1 MAKGL
6 EGRAAVVTG
15 AGRGIGR
22 AIAELLAA
30 EGAAVVVND
39 LGAEVDGRGAS
50 RRVADEVVEAIR
62 ARGGRAVANA
72 DSVADF
78 AAAERIVETA
88 VREFGA
94 IDILVN
100 NAGILR
106 DRMIFNM
113 TEEEWDAVI
122 AVHLKGT
129 FNCTRHAT
137 RRMREQRRGRIIS
150 ISSTSGVYGNSGQA
164 NYGAA
169 KDGIAGLTRVVA
181 RDVGR
186 YGITANAVCP
196 GAMTRMTATVPQ
208 TARAVR
214 AERGLAT
221 GAGERRFP
229 LRNFGPENV
238 APWVVYLATDAAR
251 HVNGQLFL
259 VMAVMVGLPN
269 SAAAGLVIIMIG
281 ATALTLA
288 SGGVAQA
295 LIPLVVG
302 LLLAF
307 VAYGRW
313 RLAPHRGPTGS
324 TEPPRMLR
332 SA

>member
-1 MAKGL
+1 MAKRL

-88 VREFGA
+88 VKEFGA

-113 TEEEWDAVI
+113 SEEEWDAVI
-122 AVHLKGT
+122 AVH
-129 FNCTRHAT
+129 
-137 RRMREQRRGRIIS
+137 
-150 ISSTSGVYGNSGQA
+150 
-164 NYGAA
+164 
-169 KDGIAGLTRVVA
+169 
-181 RDVGR
+181 
-186 YGITANAVCP
+186 
-196 GAMTRMTATVPQ
+196 Q

-214 AERGLAT
+214 AERGLST

-238 APWVVYLATDAAR
+238 APWVVYLATDAAKN
-251 HVNGQLFL
+251 VNGQLFL
-259 VMAVMVGLPN
+259 VMAGMVALLNYPAPVRTIAKDGRWTPEEIATIFPHTLGQDLPN
-269 SAAAGLVIIMIG
+269 PA
-281 ATALTLA
+281 
-288 SGGVAQA
+288 
-295 LIPLVVG
+295 
-302 LLLAF
+302 
-307 VAYGRW
+307 
-313 RLAPHRGPTGS
+313 
-324 TEPPRMLR
+324 PPRQPWER
-332 SA
+332 SRGGRAHVRGQN